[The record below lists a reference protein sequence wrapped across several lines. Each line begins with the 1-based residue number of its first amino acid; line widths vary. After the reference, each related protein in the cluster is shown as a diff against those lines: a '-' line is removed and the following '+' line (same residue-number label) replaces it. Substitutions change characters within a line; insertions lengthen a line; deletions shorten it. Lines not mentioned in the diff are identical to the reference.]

1 MKNVGVFVKSV
12 QGKRMV
18 RHFSPVAIIGRDVVL
33 AIAVVVGYVDG
44 SKCIYGINVYIY
56 IFCYRFFSSFV
67 IFSEENISKCLCS
80 NPYFFFL

>member
-18 RHFSPVAIIGRDVVL
+18 RHFSPVAIIGTDVVL
-33 AIAVVVGYVDG
+33 AIAVVVGYVNG

-56 IFCYRFFSSFV
+56 IF
-67 IFSEENISKCLCS
+67 
-80 NPYFFFL
+80 